1 MTALVTFMLYIF
13 YHNRKKKGPI
23 LHKRNPI
30 LYKWLRKK
38 CCITLPEW
46 LFQFVWGHVSD
57 FLKLIHIL
65 LGYFSYNVCKI
76 RISFL
81 KMLTVLVINLVNTFK
96 IMNGY
101 GAGGGRKTWLG
112 LQIQLEKSNLLYSEI
127 NNFLTKGLEVCISFY
142 SLES

>member
-1 MTALVTFMLYIF
+1 MSCLFSTA
-13 YHNRKKKGPI
+13 G
-23 LHKRNPI
+23 
-30 LYKWLRKK
+30 
-38 CCITLPEW
+38 ITLTTDCLEDSLLTCYWGCSVQKLYEALEW

-101 GAGGGRKTWLG
+101 GAGGGGKTWLG